1 MKKIAI
7 ICSVVFLFSCQ
18 LKTEINKSGFFDFP
32 AFFEKEAKQLDLN
45 SPLMVR
51 KTVSEGE
58 SVNTFDS
65 AVRDWKKEL
74 QLFEIVNLNAVK
86 NKNIYSV
93 SVDSSKGLSIERY
106 TTEDTTVELQEVSI
120 TRKNN
125 RIELVEAFTKLR
137 SFWVDREMRL
147 SYQPYRGYGML
158 ITEDYI
164 WSKKS
169 TREIYAE
176 IDGTLSGFMEK

>member
-7 ICSVVFLFSCQ
+7 ICSVLFLVACQ
-18 LKTEINKSGFFDFP
+18 SKTEINKSGFFDFP
-32 AFFEKEAKQLDLN
+32 AYFEKEVKELNAKSPIMVSKTITEEENVN
-45 SPLMVR
+45 S
-51 KTVSEGE
+51 
-58 SVNTFDS
+58 FDS

-74 QLFEIVNLNAVK
+74 QLFEIVNINAVK

-106 TTEDTTVELQEVSI
+106 TTDDTTVELQEVSI
-120 TRKNN
+120 TRKNDK
-125 RIELVEAFTKLR
+125 IELIVAFTKLR
-137 SFWVDREMRL
+137 SFWVDRDMRL
-147 SYQPYRGYGML
+147 SYQPGRGYGML

-169 TREIYAE
+169 TLEIFAE
-176 IDGTLSGFMEK
+176 MDGNVSGFMEK